1 MKLIALDVD
10 GTLLNSN
17 HEISQKTRRAIIK
30 SLEEGHKVVIVSG
43 RPTKAINHIAK
54 ELSLDKYGGL
64 ISAFNGGTIINF
76 ETGYELT
83 NHTLDA
89 DLTKEILKE
98 SRDLDIDVLIPKNKT
113 MISYRDNKYLDLE
126 RKILGFDTEI
136 REDIIESIDF
146 NPNKLLLASDKKT
159 LDELIPV
166 LEKKYGK
173 KTSLVHSQDFY
184 YEVMPK
190 GLSKGKSLL
199 EIAEYYNMEQKD
211 IIAFGDQMNDKT
223 MIEIAGVGIAMANA
237 IEAIKEIAD
246 YITLSND
253 EDGVA
258 NYLEKFVLKGTYNE

>member
-17 HEISQKTRRAIIK
+17 NKISQRTLRSLIRAMK
-30 SLEEGHKVVIVSG
+30 EGHKVIIVSG
-43 RPTKAINHIAK
+43 RPTEAINPIAK

-98 SRDLDIDVLIPKNKT
+98 SRGLDIDVLIPKNKT

-159 LDELIPV
+159 LDELIPH
-166 LEKKYGK
+166 LEKKYNK
-173 KTSLVHSQDFY
+173 KASLVRSQDFY

-199 EIAEYYNMEQKD
+199 EIADKYNIDQKD

-223 MIEIAGVGIAMANA
+223 MIELAGVGVAMANA

-246 YITLSND
+246 YVTLSND
-253 EDGVA
+253 EDGIA
-258 NYLEKFVLKGTYNE
+258 NYLEKFVLKGSNNE